1 MKHVVIFSG
10 AGLSAESGIPTFRA
24 SDGLWE
30 GHKIEDVATPEA
42 WERNPQLV
50 LDFYNERRK
59 HLLEASPNRGHKII
73 AELEAEYRVSVITQ
87 NVDDLHERAGSSNVI
102 HLHGSLLEARS
113 SKNADLV
120 YPLVGWEMKLGELC
134 ADGTPLR
141 PNIVWFNEDVPKIE
155 CAVETT
161 LQADAFV
168 VVGTSLVVYPAA
180 GLVDFVDPNVPL
192 LVVDPNR
199 PKVFTRANV
208 HVFEEIAST
217 GMERVREKLRQ
228 CLRSSG

>member
-1 MKHVVIFSG
+1 MKHVVILSG

-50 LDFYNERRK
+50 LDFYNQRRK
-59 HLLEASPNRGHKII
+59 RLLEASPNRGHKII
-73 AELEAEYRVSVITQ
+73 AELESEFRVSVITQ
-87 NVDDLHERAGSSNVI
+87 NVDDLHERAGSSNVL

-120 YPLVGWEMKLGELC
+120 YPVLGWEMKLGELC
-134 ADGTPLR
+134 AEGTQLR

-155 CAVETT
+155 LAVKTT
-161 LQADAFV
+161 LLADAFV

-180 GLVDFVDPNVPL
+180 GLVDFVDPSVPL

-208 HVFEEIAST
+208 HFFEEIASS

-228 CLRSSG
+228 CLRVHG